1 MTSKPY
7 RTATIQYRITSKP
20 YRTTTK
26 QYRTATIQYCITTI
40 QYRMTTIPYCITTK
54 PYRITSIQYRITTK
68 PYCMTTISY
77 RTLEYIGS
85 AKKNKYCSN
94 NKTVLAMFRVMS
106 AGENSEKDKIVCVN
120 GTVLPKTECSICT
133 LKLAA

>member
-1 MTSKPY
+1 
-7 RTATIQYRITSKP
+7 
-20 YRTTTK
+20 
-26 QYRTATIQYCITTI
+26 
-40 QYRMTTIPYCITTK
+40 MTTIS
-54 PYRITSIQYRITTK
+54 YR
-68 PYCMTTISY
+68 MTTISY

-120 GTVLPKTECSICT
+120 GSVLCTFVFGGILYLQIVRCS
-133 LKLAA
+133 AP